1 MARRHRFLTSL
12 GLSVLSAVALTGC
25 VSQEKYNAQKMR
37 ADQLAE
43 QVSAAQ
49 AQVNAATAQNDVFK
63 QQMERIRNSGDNQA
77 ALLVNQAATIADLS
91 RQLDDLNARYKQALD
106 NVGKAGAGPLPVALT
121 NELQT
126 FAAQNPDL
134 VDFDEK
140 LGIVKF
146 KSDFTFDSGSAVVKD
161 TAKQAIGRLASI
173 LNGPVASQYDLMV
186 VGHTD
191 SQPVSN
197 PATVKAGH
205 LDNWYLSAHR
215 AIAVSQVLMSQGTV
229 ARRIEVAGCADQRPV
244 APNDSEA
251 NKGKNRRVEVFILPT
266 TIGGSPAPTAPA
278 APITQAPA
286 PKKPG
291 TTIRKPLD
299 KDTGAQAEIEKKPF
313 LSK

>member
-1 MARRHRFLTSL
+1 MARRHFLTSL

-43 QVSAAQ
+43 QVGAAQ
-49 AQVNAATAQNDVFK
+49 AQVNSATAQNEVFK

-91 RQLDDLNARYKQALD
+91 RQLDDLNGRYKQALD
-106 NVGKAGAGPLPVALT
+106 QVGKAGAGPLPVALT

-161 TAKQAIGRLASI
+161 TARQAISRLGSI

-215 AIAVSQVLMSQGTV
+215 AIAVSKELQRQSVSSQ
-229 ARRIEVAGCADQRPV
+229 RIEVAGFADQRPIESGV
-244 APNDSEA
+244 QKSAR
-251 NKGKNRRVEVFILPT
+251 NRRVEILIVPSSRSSNP
-266 TIGGSPAPTAPA
+266 GSAPPVAQQQPPAKAR
-278 APITQAPA
+278 QA
-286 PKKPG
+286 G
-291 TTIRKPLD
+291 FN
-299 KDTGAQAEIEKKPF
+299 KDSQAEAERHPAFNK
-313 LSK
+313 

>member
-1 MARRHRFLTSL
+1 
-12 GLSVLSAVALTGC
+12 
-25 VSQEKYNAQKMR
+25 
-37 ADQLAE
+37 
-43 QVSAAQ
+43 
-49 AQVNAATAQNDVFK
+49 
-63 QQMERIRNSGDNQA
+63 MERIRNSGDNQA

-91 RQLDDLNARYKQALD
+91 RQLDDLNGRYKQALD
-106 NVGKAGAGPLPVALT
+106 QVGKAGAGPLPVALT

-146 KSDFTFDSGSAVVKD
+146 KSDFTFDSGSAVVKE
-161 TAKQAIGRLASI
+161 TARQAISRLASI

-215 AIAVSQVLMSQGTV
+215 AISVSKELQRQSVSSQ
-229 ARRIEVAGCADQRPV
+229 RIEVAGFADQRPIETGV
-244 APNDSEA
+244 QKTPATA
-251 NKGKNRRVEVFILPT
+251 
-266 TIGGSPAPTAPA
+266 GS
-278 APITQAPA
+278 
-286 PKKPG
+286 
-291 TTIRKPLD
+291 R
-299 KDTGAQAEIEKKPF
+299 
-313 LSK
+313 S

>member
-49 AQVNAATAQNDVFK
+49 AQVNASTAQNEVFK

-91 RQLDDLNARYKQALD
+91 RQLDDLNGRYKQALD
-106 NVGKAGAGPLPVALT
+106 QVGKAGAGPLPVALT

-140 LGIVKF
+140 LGVVKF

-197 PATVKAGH
+197 PATVRAGH

-215 AIAVSQVLMSQGTV
+215 AISVSKELQRQSVSSQ
-229 ARRIEVAGCADQRPV
+229 RIEVAGFADQRPIETGV
-244 APNDSEA
+244 QKSAR
-251 NKGKNRRVEVFILPT
+251 NRRVEVLIVPSSR
-266 TIGGSPAPTAPA
+266 GSSSPVSAPPVAQQSSPKGR
-278 APITQAPA
+278 QAGFNKDSQVEA
-286 PKKPG
+286 D
-291 TTIRKPLD
+291 RKPFIN
-299 KDTGAQAEIEKKPF
+299 K
-313 LSK
+313 

>member
-49 AQVNAATAQNDVFK
+49 AQVNASTAQNEVFK

-91 RQLDDLNARYKQALD
+91 RQLDDLNGRYKQALD
-106 NVGKAGAGPLPVALT
+106 QVGKAGAGPLPVALT

-146 KSDFTFDSGSAVVKD
+146 KSDFTFDSGSAVVKE
-161 TAKQAIGRLASI
+161 TARQAISRLASI

-215 AIAVSQVLMSQGTV
+215 AISVSKELQRQSVSSQ
-229 ARRIEVAGCADQRPV
+229 RIEVAGFADQRPIETGV
-244 APNDSEA
+244 QKSAR
-251 NKGKNRRVEVFILPT
+251 NRRVEVLIVPSSR
-266 TIGGSPAPTAPA
+266 GSGSPGA
-278 APITQAPA
+278 APPVAQSPQKARQAGFNKDSQVEA
-286 PKKPG
+286 D
-291 TTIRKPLD
+291 RKPFIN
-299 KDTGAQAEIEKKPF
+299 K
-313 LSK
+313 

>member
-1 MARRHRFLTSL
+1 MARRHFLTSL

-25 VSQEKYNAQKMR
+25 VSQERYNAQKMR

-43 QVSAAQ
+43 QVGAAQ
-49 AQVNAATAQNDVFK
+49 AQVNASTAQNEVFK

-91 RQLDDLNARYKQALD
+91 RQLDDLNGRYKQALD
-106 NVGKAGAGPLPVALT
+106 QVGKAGAGPLPVALT

-161 TAKQAIGRLASI
+161 TARQAISRLASI

-215 AIAVSQVLMSQGTV
+215 AIAVSKELQRQSVSSQ
-229 ARRIEVAGCADQRPV
+229 RIEVAGYADQRPIESGV
-244 APNDSEA
+244 QKSAR
-251 NKGKNRRVEVFILPT
+251 NRRVEVLIVPSSR
-266 TIGGSPAPTAPA
+266 GGSSNPPAPS
-278 APITQAPA
+278 
-286 PKKPG
+286 
-291 TTIRKPLD
+291 L
-299 KDTGAQAEIEKKPF
+299 E
-313 LSK
+313 SKALRESG

>member
-49 AQVNAATAQNDVFK
+49 AQVNASTAQNEVFK

-91 RQLDDLNARYKQALD
+91 RQLDDLNGRYKQALD
-106 NVGKAGAGPLPVALT
+106 QVGKAGAGPLPVALT

-146 KSDFTFDSGSAVVKD
+146 KSDFTFDSGSAVVKE
-161 TAKQAIGRLASI
+161 TARQAISRLASI

-215 AIAVSQVLMSQGTV
+215 AISVSKELQRQSVSSG
-229 ARRIEVAGCADQRPV
+229 RIEVAGFADQRPIETGV
-244 APNDSEA
+244 QKSAR
-251 NKGKNRRVEVFILPT
+251 NRRVEVLIVPSSR
-266 TIGGSPAPTAPA
+266 GSSSPGSAPPVAQSPQKA
-278 APITQAPA
+278 RQAGFNKDSQVEA
-286 PKKPG
+286 D
-291 TTIRKPLD
+291 RKPFIN
-299 KDTGAQAEIEKKPF
+299 K
-313 LSK
+313 